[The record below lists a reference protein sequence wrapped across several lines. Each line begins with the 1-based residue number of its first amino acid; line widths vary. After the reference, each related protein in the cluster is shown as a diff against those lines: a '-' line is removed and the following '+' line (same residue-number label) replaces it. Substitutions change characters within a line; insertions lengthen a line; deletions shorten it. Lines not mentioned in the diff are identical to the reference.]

1 MSQGRIALVTGGN
14 RGLGRSTVLAL
25 ASRGVNI
32 VFTYRSHPEE
42 ADEVIQAV
50 SAAGKGSKAVALQ
63 YDAEDV
69 STIPAFTTE
78 FKNKLSELGADKF
91 DYLVNMAGYSAM
103 FKIADA
109 DPTDIDRMYTVAF
122 KSVWLLTSAMLPL
135 LNDGD
140 SRIINISTGLTR
152 FSFGDRGA
160 YASMKAAIET
170 WTKYLANEVG
180 PRGIRAVVVA
190 PGVIATDF
198 GGGGVR
204 DNKGGARDTLSNMIA
219 LKRVGEPEDIGP
231 AIAALLGSEFGW
243 ANGTRIELSGGQS
256 L

>member
-1 MSQGRIALVTGGN
+1 MSAGRVALVTGGN
-14 RGLGRSTVLAL
+14 RGLGRSTVMAL
-25 ASRGVNI
+25 AQRGVHV

-42 ADEVIQAV
+42 AEEVIQAV
-50 SAAGKGSKAVALQ
+50 SSAGKGAKAVAFQ
-63 YDAEDV
+63 YDAEDTSNLV
-69 STIPAFTTE
+69 AVADAF
-78 FKNKLSELGADKF
+78 KGKLSELKVDKF

-103 FKIADA
+103 FGIAGA
-109 DPTDIDRMYTVAF
+109 DPAEIDRIYTVAF
-122 KSVWLLTSAMLPL
+122 KSVWLLTSELLPL

-140 SRIINISTGLTR
+140 SRIVNISTGLTR
-152 FSFGDRGA
+152 FSHPGRAA
-160 YASMKAAIET
+160 YASMKAAVET
-170 WTKYLANEVG
+170 WTKYLAQELG

-204 DNKGGARDTLSNMIA
+204 DNKGGARDMLNKNIA
-219 LKRVGEPEDIGP
+219 LGRVGEPEDIGP